1 MSGQAFTCGDRK
13 GRQGGRESSVGCTGG
28 SWGGGALREEGP
40 VTIIRRPR
48 DRGHHPVLFRPI
60 LVDHPGEDD
69 VGPDVGA
76 GGCPAREGRAWRS
89 IRGPILL
96 GFAVVQNLLCL
107 PGIAV

>member
-1 MSGQAFTCGDRK
+1 MWGPERQA
-13 GRQGGRESSVGCTGG
+13 GREGVVGRLH
-28 SWGGGALREEGP
+28 WRELGGGALREEGP

-107 PGIAV
+107 PGVAV